1 MATREDIFVRWEFS
15 PRLIEVEAP
24 SLTLT
29 IQDLVD
35 TLRIL
40 EDSWAGITQAH
51 VLDASG
57 KEDLGGG
64 LFVGVTSKLRNARI
78 LFEPNEMVVS
88 SETVTTA
95 SGNPIRRAITV
106 IASGATFVAD
116 GVEPGYVVVNDT
128 DLSHADVLNVDSET
142 QLTVGMPIGG
152 SLNDYQIGDA
162 IRVISVDSAAIR
174 GGNLVAVDDVNAPI
188 LATLPSGFTQVQ
200 LEKASASTIVIPD
213 PFPVD
218 VKSIRGSELA
228 AILLGLAA
236 QTMARGTITVVNSA
250 TEIEV
255 QFDDGFDPEEGDG
268 IAGRAIL
275 YTTGTNV
282 RGGARISGVDGQGG
296 GDPLLTLTYATT
308 TQPLPTVGD
317 TLILV

>member
-1 MATREDIFVRWEFS
+1 
-15 PRLIEVEAP
+15 
-24 SLTLT
+24 
-29 IQDLVD
+29 
-35 TLRIL
+35 
-40 EDSWAGITQAH
+40 
-51 VLDASG
+51 
-57 KEDLGGG
+57 
-64 LFVGVTSKLRNARI
+64 
-78 LFEPNEMVVS
+78 
-88 SETVTTA
+88 
-95 SGNPIRRAITV
+95 
-106 IASGATFVAD
+106 
-116 GVEPGYVVVNDT
+116 VNDT

-174 GGNLVAVDDVNAPI
+174 GGNLVAVDEVNAPI